1 MAKVQIEA
9 QVDGLGDIYYCND
22 SAFDDASKAVLGKAT
37 KLISFRDLAYARIKE
52 GKDSSVS
59 QNGSYIREGSLFVP
73 NADNKR
79 IWLRESLVLQNP
91 IDAVKAHKK
100 GNEYLLPEDFSVDA
114 HLEKVGKNN
123 YLVLTDTSAV
133 PTDRFGEDARTVWA
147 FDDQA
152 KEYGAFLKDAG
163 ISASNIWMYTDNDKG
178 NDKGIDAQS
187 RPFANQLWLLG
198 LGDNSNVGGDSR
210 YLNSNSGVRGVR
222 RESAEGGASKNADMY
237 TSKEFLTASR
247 NVGFVI
253 TGNLEKT
260 LLAELDKLRK

>member
-1 MAKVQIEA
+1 MTKAKIET
-9 QVDGLGDIYYCND
+9 QVEGLGDIYYCND

-37 KLISFRDLAYARIKE
+37 ALISFRDLAYARIKE

-59 QNGSYIREGSLFVP
+59 QNGSYVREGSLFVP

-100 GNEYLLPEDFSVDA
+100 GNEYLLPEDFNVDA
-114 HLEKVGKNN
+114 HLEKVGKGN

-178 NDKGIDAQS
+178 IDKQS
-187 RPFANQLWLLG
+187 RPFANQLWLRG
-198 LGDNSNVGGDSR
+198 LGSDSDFSGGYRDLGDDSW
-210 YLNSNSGVRGVR
+210 VRGVR
-222 RESAEGGASKNADMY
+222 RESAEGGALKNVGVY
-237 TSKEFLTASR
+237 TPTEFLTASG
-247 NVGFVI
+247 NVGLVI
-253 TGNLEKT
+253 TGDLEKT